1 MGYKNNFLNDAKLVY
16 FCIRKQK
23 QYFML
28 FQKISAKITNYLSLV
43 KFAHTIFALPFALLG
58 FSLATIHNSDAL
70 SWKLLALVL
79 LCMLFARNAA
89 MSFNRWADRDIDE
102 VNPRTAQREIPA
114 RIIGQ
119 RAALVFSISNALL
132 FIAATWFI
140 NPLCFFLS
148 PVAVVVI
155 LGYSLT
161 KRFTALSH
169 FVLGMGLAL
178 APTGAYLAVTG
189 TFDWIPVIISLSVL
203 CWVSG
208 FDIIYA
214 LQDDEFDRE
223 NHLRSIPVMLGR
235 KRALNLS
242 LGLHIVTALFLIAA
256 GWIGDF
262 KTIYWIGLGIFS
274 ILLFYQHTIVKYNDL
289 RRVNVAFFTLN
300 GIASIVF
307 SLFAIT
313 DLLI

>member
-1 MGYKNNFLNDAKLVY
+1 
-16 FCIRKQK
+16 
-23 QYFML
+23 ML
-28 FQKISAKITNYLSLV
+28 LQKISAKIENYLSLV
-43 KFAHTIFALPFALLG
+43 KFSHTIFALPFALLG
-58 FSLATIHNSDAL
+58 FSLATIHNSDSL
-70 SWKLLALVL
+70 SMKLLILVL

-89 MSFNRWADRDIDE
+89 MSFNRWADRHIDE

-114 RIIGQ
+114 RLIGQ
-119 RAALVFSISNALL
+119 RSALIFSIANVVL

-140 NPLCFFLS
+140 NPLCFYLS
-148 PVAVVVI
+148 PLALIII
-155 LGYSLT
+155 LGYSFT

-169 FVLGMGLAL
+169 FVLGLGLSL

-189 TFDWIPVIISLSVL
+189 TFNLIPVLISLSVL

-214 LQDDEFDRE
+214 LQDDDFDRE
-223 NHLRSIPVMLGR
+223 NHLRSIPVMIGR

-242 LGLHIVTALFLIAA
+242 LVLHILTALLLVAA
-256 GWIGDF
+256 GSEGDF
-262 KTIYWIGLGIFS
+262 KSIYWLGLGIFS

-289 RRVNVAFFTLN
+289 RKVNVAFFTLN

-307 SLFAIT
+307 SVFAIT
-313 DLLI
+313 DLLL

>member
-1 MGYKNNFLNDAKLVY
+1 MSL
-16 FCIRKQK
+16 
-23 QYFML
+23 
-28 FQKISAKITNYLSLV
+28 QKISAKIKNYLSLV

-58 FSLATIHNSDAL
+58 FSLATIHNSDTL
-70 SWKLLALVL
+70 SWKLLTLVL

-89 MSFNRWADRDIDE
+89 MSFNRWADRAIDE

-114 RIIGQ
+114 RKIRQ
-119 RAALVFSISNALL
+119 QSALAFCLINALL
-132 FIAATWFI
+132 FVAATWFI
-140 NPLCFFLS
+140 NPLCFYLS
-148 PVAVVVI
+148 PVALIII
-155 LGYSLT
+155 LGYSFT
-161 KRFTALSH
+161 KRYTALSH

-189 TFDWIPVIISLSVL
+189 TFDWIPVIISISVL

-214 LQDDEFDRE
+214 LQDDEFDLE
-223 NHLRSIPVMLGR
+223 NHLHSIPVMIGR
-235 KRALNLS
+235 KKALLLS
-242 LGLHIVTALFLIAA
+242 LTLHIFTALLLILA
-256 GWIGDF
+256 GIIGDF

-274 ILLFYQHTIVKYNDL
+274 ILLFYQHTIIKYNDL

-300 GIASIVF
+300 GIASVVF
-307 SLFAIT
+307 AIFAIT

>member
-1 MGYKNNFLNDAKLVY
+1 MS
-16 FCIRKQK
+16 I
-23 QYFML
+23 
-28 FQKISAKITNYLSLV
+28 QKISAKLKNYLSLV

-58 FSLATIHNSDAL
+58 FSLATIHNSESL
-70 SWKLLALVL
+70 SWKLLILVL

-114 RIIGQ
+114 RKIGQ
-119 RAALVFSISNALL
+119 RSALAFCIINALF
-132 FIAATWFI
+132 FIATTWFI
-140 NPLCFFLS
+140 NPLCFLLS
-148 PVAVVVI
+148 PVALIVI

-169 FVLGMGLAL
+169 FILGMGLAL

-203 CWVSG
+203 FWVSG

-223 NHLRSIPVMLGR
+223 NHLRSIPVVLGR
-235 KRALNLS
+235 KKALNLS
-242 LGLHIVTALFLIAA
+242 LALHINTALLLLAA
-256 GWIGDF
+256 GFVGDF

-274 ILLFYQHTIVKYNDL
+274 FLLFYQHTIVKYNDL

-307 SLFAIT
+307 SVFAIT

>member
-1 MGYKNNFLNDAKLVY
+1 MT
-16 FCIRKQK
+16 I
-23 QYFML
+23 
-28 FQKISAKITNYLSLV
+28 QKITAKIENYLSLV
-43 KFAHTIFALPFALLG
+43 KFSHTIFALPFALLG
-58 FSLATIHNSDAL
+58 FALATIHHSDSL
-70 SWKLLALVL
+70 SWELLGLVL

-102 VNPRTAQREIPA
+102 VNPRTALREIPA
-114 RIIGQ
+114 RKIKQQSALAFSLINAVLFVV
-119 RAALVFSISNALL
+119 AA
-132 FIAATWFI
+132 WFI
-140 NPLCFFLS
+140 NSLCFYLS
-148 PVAVVVI
+148 PVALVVI

-169 FVLGMGLAL
+169 FVLGLGLAL

-189 TFDWIPVIISLSVL
+189 SFDWIPAIISISVL

-214 LQDDEFDRE
+214 LQDDDFDRE
-223 NHLRSIPVMLGR
+223 NHLRSIPVWLGR

-242 LGLHIVTALFLIAA
+242 LALHFITSIVLIAA
-256 GWIGDF
+256 GIIGDF
-262 KTIYWIGLGIFS
+262 KTIYWVGLGIFT

-289 RRVNVAFFTLN
+289 RRVNMAFFTLN

-307 SLFAIT
+307 STFAIT
-313 DLLI
+313 DLLF

>member
-1 MGYKNNFLNDAKLVY
+1 M
-16 FCIRKQK
+16 CRKQK
-23 QYFML
+23 LCFMSL
-28 FQKISAKITNYLSLV
+28 QKISAKIKNYLSLV

-58 FSLATIHNSDAL
+58 FSLATIHNSDTL
-70 SWKLLALVL
+70 SWKLLTLVL

-114 RIIGQ
+114 RKIRQ
-119 RAALVFSISNALL
+119 QSALAFCLINALL
-132 FIAATWFI
+132 FVAATWFI
-140 NPLCFFLS
+140 NPLCFYLS
-148 PVAVVVI
+148 PVALIII
-155 LGYSLT
+155 LGYSFT
-161 KRFTALSH
+161 KRYTALSH

-189 TFDWIPVIISLSVL
+189 TFDWIPVIISISVL

-214 LQDDEFDRE
+214 LQDDEFDLE
-223 NHLRSIPVMLGR
+223 NHLHSIPVMLGR
-235 KRALNLS
+235 KKALLLS
-242 LGLHIVTALFLIAA
+242 LALHIFTALLLILA
-256 GWIGDF
+256 GIIGDF

-274 ILLFYQHTIVKYNDL
+274 ILLFYQHTIIKYNDL

-300 GIASIVF
+300 GIASVVF
-307 SLFAIT
+307 AVFAIT

>member
-1 MGYKNNFLNDAKLVY
+1 MS
-16 FCIRKQK
+16 IH
-23 QYFML
+23 
-28 FQKISAKITNYLSLV
+28 KISAKIENYLSLV

-58 FSLATIHNSDAL
+58 FSLATIHNSDSL
-70 SWKLLALVL
+70 SWKLLLLVL

-114 RIIGQ
+114 KIIGQ
-119 RAALVFSISNALL
+119 KSALAFCLINAIL
-132 FIAATWFI
+132 FILATWYI
-140 NPLCFFLS
+140 NPLCFYLS
-148 PVAVVVI
+148 PLALLII

-189 TFDWIPVIISLSVL
+189 TFDWIPVIISVSVL

-214 LQDDEFDRE
+214 LQDDDFDRE
-223 NHLRSIPVMLGR
+223 NHLRSIPVLLGR
-235 KRALNLS
+235 KKALNLS
-242 LGLHIVTALFLIAA
+242 FILHIVTALLLFAA

-262 KTIYWIGLGIFS
+262 KTIYWVGLGIFT

-307 SLFAIT
+307 AAFAIT
-313 DLLI
+313 DLLM

>member
-1 MGYKNNFLNDAKLVY
+1 MMLTLCNFVATN
-16 FCIRKQK
+16 KQPH
-23 QYFML
+23 FMS

-58 FSLATIHNSDAL
+58 FSLATIHHSDSL

-114 RIIGQ
+114 RKIRQ
-119 RAALVFSISNALL
+119 QSALAFSLVNALL
-132 FIAATWFI
+132 FVTATWFI
-140 NPLCFFLS
+140 NPLCFYLS
-148 PVAVVVI
+148 PIALAVI
-155 LGYSLT
+155 LGYSFT
-161 KRFTALSH
+161 KRFTALAH

-189 TFDWIPVIISLSVL
+189 TFDWIPVIISISVL

-214 LQDDEFDRE
+214 LQDDDFDLE
-223 NHLRSIPVMLGR
+223 NHLHSIPVLLGR
-235 KRALNLS
+235 KKALNLS
-242 LGLHIVTALFLIAA
+242 LVLHILTALLLFTA
-256 GWIGDF
+256 GFIGDF
-262 KTIYWIGLGIFS
+262 KSIYWVGLGIFS

-289 RRVNVAFFTLN
+289 HRVNVAFFTLN
-300 GIASIVF
+300 GIASVVF
-307 SLFAIT
+307 SVFAIT
-313 DLLI
+313 DLLL

>member
-1 MGYKNNFLNDAKLVY
+1 MS
-16 FCIRKQK
+16 
-23 QYFML
+23 
-28 FQKISAKITNYLSLV
+28 FQKIIAKIKNYLSLV

-58 FSLATIHNSDAL
+58 FSLATIHTSDSL

-89 MSFNRWADRDIDE
+89 MSFNRWADRDIDG

-114 RIIGQ
+114 RKIRQ
-119 RAALVFSISNALL
+119 QSALAFSIMNALL
-132 FIAATWFI
+132 FIGATWFI
-140 NPLCFFLS
+140 NPLCFYLS
-148 PVAVVVI
+148 PLALIVI
-155 LGYSLT
+155 LGYSFT
-161 KRFTALSH
+161 KRFTALAH

-189 TFDWIPVIISLSVL
+189 TFNWIPVIISLSVL

-214 LQDDEFDRE
+214 LQDDEFDQE
-223 NHLRSIPVMLGR
+223 NHLHSIPVLLGR
-235 KRALNLS
+235 KKALNLS
-242 LGLHIVTALFLIAA
+242 LVLHVITAMLLFEA
-256 GWIGDF
+256 GFIGDF

-274 ILLFYQHTIVKYNDL
+274 FLLFYQHTIIKYNDL
-289 RRVNVAFFTLN
+289 QRVNVAFFTLN

-307 SLFAIT
+307 SVFAIT
-313 DLLI
+313 DLFF

>member
-1 MGYKNNFLNDAKLVY
+1 MS
-16 FCIRKQK
+16 I
-23 QYFML
+23 
-28 FQKISAKITNYLSLV
+28 QKISAKLKNYLSLV

-58 FSLATIHNSDAL
+58 FSLATIHNSESL
-70 SWKLLALVL
+70 SWKLLVLVL

-114 RIIGQ
+114 RKIGQ
-119 RAALVFSISNALL
+119 RSALAFCIINALF
-132 FIAATWFI
+132 FIAASCFI
-140 NPLCFFLS
+140 NPLCFLLS
-148 PVAVVVI
+148 PVALIVI

-169 FVLGMGLAL
+169 FILGMGLAL

-203 CWVSG
+203 FWVSG

-223 NHLRSIPVMLGR
+223 NHLRSIPVVLGR
-235 KRALNLS
+235 KKALNLS
-242 LGLHIVTALFLIAA
+242 LVLHIITALLLLAA
-256 GWIGDF
+256 GFVGDF

-274 ILLFYQHTIVKYNDL
+274 FLLFYQHTIVKYNDL

-307 SLFAIT
+307 SVFAIT

>member
-1 MGYKNNFLNDAKLVY
+1 M
-16 FCIRKQK
+16 
-23 QYFML
+23 
-28 FQKISAKITNYLSLV
+28 SLV

-58 FSLATIHNSDAL
+58 FSLATIHHSESL
-70 SWKLLALVL
+70 SWKLLVLVL

-114 RIIGQ
+114 RKIGQ
-119 RAALVFSISNALL
+119 RSALAFCIINALF
-132 FIAATWFI
+132 FIGATWFI
-140 NPLCFFLS
+140 NSLCFLLS
-148 PVAVVVI
+148 PVALIVI

-169 FVLGMGLAL
+169 FILGMGLAL

-203 CWVSG
+203 FWVSG

-223 NHLRSIPVMLGR
+223 NHLRSIPVVLGR
-235 KRALNLS
+235 KKALNLS
-242 LGLHIVTALFLIAA
+242 LVLHIITALLLLVA
-256 GWIGDF
+256 GFVGDF

-274 ILLFYQHTIVKYNDL
+274 FLLFYQHTIVKYNDL
-289 RRVNVAFFTLN
+289 GRVNVAFFTLN

-307 SLFAIT
+307 SVFAIT

>member
-1 MGYKNNFLNDAKLVY
+1 M
-16 FCIRKQK
+16 I
-23 QYFML
+23 
-28 FQKISAKITNYLSLV
+28 FQKISAKIKNYLSLV

-58 FSLATIHNSDAL
+58 FSLATIHNSDPL
-70 SWKLLALVL
+70 SWKLLTLVL
-79 LCMLFARNAA
+79 LCMLLARNAA
-89 MSFNRWADRDIDE
+89 MSFNRWADRDIDG
-102 VNPRTAQREIPA
+102 VNPRTALREIPA
-114 RIIGQ
+114 HIIGQ
-119 RAALVFSISNALL
+119 DAALVFCITNALL
-132 FIAATWFI
+132 FIGVTWFI
-140 NPLCFFLS
+140 NPLCFYLS
-148 PVAVVVI
+148 PIALIVI
-155 LGYSLT
+155 LGYSFT
-161 KRFTALSH
+161 KRYTALSH

-189 TFDWIPVIISLSVL
+189 TFGLIPVIISLSVL

-214 LQDDEFDRE
+214 LQDDEFDSE
-223 NHLRSIPVMLGR
+223 NQLHSIPVILGR

-242 LGLHIVTALFLIAA
+242 LVLHIITALLLITA
-256 GWIGDF
+256 GVIGNF

-307 SLFAIT
+307 ALFAIT
-313 DLLI
+313 DLFV

>member
-1 MGYKNNFLNDAKLVY
+1 
-16 FCIRKQK
+16 
-23 QYFML
+23 ML
-28 FQKISAKITNYLSLV
+28 FQKITAKVNNYLSLV
-43 KFAHTIFALPFALLG
+43 KFPHTIFALPFALLG
-58 FSLATIHNSDAL
+58 FSLATIHTSESL

-102 VNPRTAQREIPA
+102 INPRTAQREIPA
-114 RIIGQ
+114 KRIGQ
-119 RAALVFSISNALL
+119 RSALIFSIANALL
-132 FIAATWFI
+132 FVTSTWFI

-148 PVAVVVI
+148 PIALIVI

-169 FVLGMGLAL
+169 FVLGLGLAL

-189 TFDWIPVIISLSVL
+189 TFNWIPVIISLSVL
-203 CWVSG
+203 FWVSG

-223 NHLRSIPVMLGR
+223 NHLRSMPVMLGR
-235 KRALNLS
+235 QNALNLS
-242 LGLHIVTALFLIAA
+242 LVLHIITALLLVTAGIE
-256 GWIGDF
+256 GNF
-262 KTIYWIGLGIFS
+262 KAIYWVGLGIFT

-289 RRVNVAFFTLN
+289 RKVNVAFFTLN

-307 SLFAIT
+307 SVFAIT
-313 DLLI
+313 DLFLKN